1 LGGQDSNLNS
11 IHTHGC
17 SAIYLCLYTAPC
29 FVNVFHNAA
38 AHVKDLLAFHQF
50 DRVEG
55 LRLHRLAADILH
67 VGESVHQEISLLF
80 DLCITNFAQCFS
92 HKSMMNDL

>member
-1 LGGQDSNLNS
+1 MMRVSQSRSWAVLNVIS
-11 IHTHGC
+11 
-17 SAIYLCLYTAPC
+17 TAHI
-29 FVNVFHNAA
+29 NV
-38 AHVKDLLAFHQF
+38 LLAFHQL

-80 DLCITNFAQCFS
+80 DLCITNCAQCFS
-92 HKSMMNDL
+92 HKSILSGPESDWIWHL